1 MTLRDLRK
9 RRVRDARSGRDVAPL
24 SLPSV
29 QGVADLAKRD
39 GSDGLIHIRIIA
51 DPHRDC
57 NPRHNPAVDYDPLAA
72 RKVLAANLHAAMNV
86 PDRPEISQQELAR
99 RASRY
104 SLKPVSQSTVN
115 RLLNAEVSCG
125 VDHLVSLAQAL
136 GLEPWHL
143 LVPHMNPAD
152 PPVLTAVTRRLE
164 EFQATLKAQSDQIA
178 ALKAELRP
186 R

>member
-1 MTLRDLRK
+1 M
-9 RRVRDARSGRDVAPL
+9 
-24 SLPSV
+24 
-29 QGVADLAKRD
+29 
-39 GSDGLIHIRIIA
+39 
-51 DPHRDC
+51 
-57 NPRHNPAVDYDPLAA
+57 DYDPLTA
-72 RKVLAANLHAAMNV
+72 RRLLADNLSAAMKI
-86 PDRPEISQQELAR
+86 PGRPESSQQELAR
-99 RASRY
+99 RASKY
-104 SLKPVSQSTVN
+104 SLKPVSQSTIN

-125 VDHLVSLAQAL
+125 VDHLVSLALAL

-178 ALKAELRP
+178 ALKNELRA